1 MLSIP
6 CLVVHHNQYL
16 AKKCV
21 PEVSTAT
28 LQEALDAVAAH
39 ANCAGVTLEN
49 GMYSGRETL
58 LLEASPDGK
67 NETSYYIQC
76 DPPSPPLVANWW
88 LTPSPPSPP
97 PPPSSS
103 PSPPAPSPPPFPP
116 PPPVPPS
123 LPPNGPP
130 PPQPPPPP
138 LVPPPPPSPPPKAV
152 YDNSM
157 WWIISLFALGTVL
170 FALLGLM
177 FLRSHLRRGELLQK
191 DETWR

>member
-76 DPPSPPLVANWW
+76 DPPPPPLVANWW

-130 PPQPPPPP
+130 PPPAAPATAGPAPAALTTAQGGIRQ
-138 LVPPPPPSPPPKAV
+138 LHVV
-152 YDNSM
+152 DN
-157 WWIISLFALGTVL
+157 IALRPWDG
-170 FALLGLM
+170 ALCPA
-177 FLRSHLRRGELLQK
+177 RANVS
-191 DETWR
+191 TITP